1 MLNVYTK
8 ASKEIIMP
16 RTAIIQARI
25 DPDVKKKA
33 QKILEK
39 LNISMSETISLYLTQ
54 VTLQRG
60 IPFEI
65 RLPGQTTLA
74 ALRDVEE
81 RKNLHSANS
90 VDEFFEKVSE

>member
-1 MLNVYTK
+1 
-8 ASKEIIMP
+8 MP

-39 LNISMSETISLYLTQ
+39 LNISMSEAISLYLTQ

-65 RLPGQTTLA
+65 RLPSQTTLA

-81 RKNLHSANS
+81 RKNLNSANS
-90 VDEFFEKVSE
+90 VDEFFEKVSK